1 MVSHQGFS
9 PDVLLNSSTARP
21 RRYRAAFPNDGLPSA
36 EVRDLR
42 QYLLSPWASVPSRP
56 ILPAVGAVLAKGA
69 STMAANRKTSASA
82 KDPRR
87 SRTPAPLGTVSAE
100 SNECIWMR
108 AGVLS
113 YRLCDRGF
121 DCEHCM
127 LDAALQRDR
136 TGESAAWT
144 QGGWG
149 PSGYRLFPQDRRFS
163 ATHAWVV
170 ELGRTSVR
178 IGVDA
183 LVAWLLSEAGA
194 IKLPTPGTSVAR
206 GEPLATIT
214 SGNGKLTLA
223 APVSGK
229 VLARNEAAR
238 SCPELVI
245 SAPYGAGWLVDLAV
259 EPAQRDKQLPPL
271 LCGSDMEQLSRGH
284 LHDFHH
290 HVDTLLTTRPKGVG
304 ATMAD
309 GGVPLGDPRSML
321 GAARYLKL
329 VQELLL

>member
-1 MVSHQGFS
+1 
-9 PDVLLNSSTARP
+9 
-21 RRYRAAFPNDGLPSA
+21 
-36 EVRDLR
+36 
-42 QYLLSPWASVPSRP
+42 
-56 ILPAVGAVLAKGA
+56 
-69 STMAANRKTSASA
+69 MAANCKTSASA
-82 KDPRR
+82 KDARR
-87 SRTPAPLGTVSAE
+87 SRTPAPLGTVPTEGS
-100 SNECIWMR
+100 ECIWMR

-170 ELGRTSVR
+170 ELGRASVR

-183 LVAWLLSEAGA
+183 LVAWLLSEASA

-206 GEPLATIT
+206 GEPLVTVT

-229 VLARNEAAR
+229 VLARNEAVRA
-238 SCPELVI
+238 CPEIVL

-259 EPAQRDKQLPPL
+259 EPAQRDKQLSPL
-271 LCGSDMEQLSRGH
+271 LCGSEMEQLSRGH

-290 HVDTLLTTRPKGVG
+290 RVDALLAARPKGIG

-309 GGVPLGDPRSML
+309 GGAPLGDPRSML